1 MEAKIFW
8 AKVKQRL
15 SELNKKQGWLSEQ
28 TGIILQSIRDQISKQ
43 RLPSLDDTM
52 KILNALGFTWEEF
65 ELYPEKRLKP
75 NNSFAIP
82 VMDQVFSAGKGQFV
96 PEEDTV
102 KDYITLPK
110 NLQCY
115 ADNLAAVYVR
125 GDSMEPTLYNDDII
139 VTDNLGYDGED
150 GIYTILYKGSG
161 YVKRLQRTLDGIK
174 IISDNKHY
182 EPMNVTAENED
193 FKIIGRV
200 RCVLHEF

>member
-8 AKVKQRL
+8 TKVKQRL
-15 SELNKKQGWLSEQ
+15 SEMNKQQGWLSEQ

-52 KILNALGFTWEEF
+52 KILNALELTWEEF

-75 NNSFAIP
+75 DNFVIP
-82 VMDQVFSAGKGQFV
+82 VMDQVFSAGRGQFV

-110 NLQCY
+110 NLQRY

-125 GDSMEPTLYNDDII
+125 GDSMEPTLFNDDII

-161 YVKRLQRTLDGIK
+161 YVKRLQRTFDGIK

>member
-1 MEAKIFW
+1 MEAKTFCT
-8 AKVKQRL
+8 KVKQRL
-15 SELNKKQGWLSEQ
+15 SEMNKKQGWLSEQ

-52 KILNALGFTWEEF
+52 KILSALDLTWEEF

-75 NNSFAIP
+75 DNFVIP
-82 VMDQVFSAGKGQFV
+82 VMDQVFSAGRGQFV

-110 NLQCY
+110 NLQRY

-125 GDSMEPTLYNDDII
+125 GDSMEPTLFNDDII

-161 YVKRLQRTLDGIK
+161 YVKRLQRTFDGIK

>member
-8 AKVKQRL
+8 TKVKQRL
-15 SELNKKQGWLSEQ
+15 SEMNKKQGWLSEQ

-52 KILNALGFTWEEF
+52 KILSALDLTWEEF

-75 NNSFAIP
+75 DNFVIP
-82 VMDQVFSAGKGQFV
+82 VMDQVFSAGRGQFV

-110 NLQCY
+110 NLQRY

-125 GDSMEPTLYNDDII
+125 GDSMEPTLFNDDII

-161 YVKRLQRTLDGIK
+161 YVKRLQRTFDGIK

>member
-1 MEAKIFW
+1 M
-8 AKVKQRL
+8 
-15 SELNKKQGWLSEQ
+15 NKKQGWLSEQ

-52 KILNALGFTWEEF
+52 KILSALDLTWEEF

-75 NNSFAIP
+75 DNFVIP
-82 VMDQVFSAGKGQFV
+82 VMDQVFSAGRGQFV

-110 NLQCY
+110 NLQRY

-125 GDSMEPTLYNDDII
+125 GDSMEPTLFNDDII

-161 YVKRLQRTLDGIK
+161 YVKRLQRTFDGIK

>member
-8 AKVKQRL
+8 TKVKQRL
-15 SELNKKQGWLSEQ
+15 SEMNKKQGWLSEQ

-52 KILNALGFTWEEF
+52 RILSALELTWEEF

-75 NNSFAIP
+75 DNFVIP
-82 VMDQVFSAGKGQFV
+82 VMDQVFSAGRGQFV

-110 NLQCY
+110 NLQRY

-125 GDSMEPTLYNDDII
+125 GDSMEPTLFNDDII

-161 YVKRLQRTLDGIK
+161 YVKRLQRTFDGIK

>member
-1 MEAKIFW
+1 MEAKTFW
-8 AKVKQRL
+8 TKVKQRL
-15 SELNKKQGWLSEQ
+15 SEMNKKQGWLSEQ

-52 KILNALGFTWEEF
+52 KILSALELTWEEF

-75 NNSFAIP
+75 DNFVIP
-82 VMDQVFSAGKGQFV
+82 VMDQVFSAGRGQFV

-110 NLQCY
+110 NLQRY

-125 GDSMEPTLYNDDII
+125 GDSMEPTLFNDDII

-161 YVKRLQRTLDGIK
+161 YVKRLQRTFDGIK

>member
-8 AKVKQRL
+8 TKIKQRL
-15 SELNKKQGWLSEQ
+15 SEMNKKQGWLSEQ

-52 KILNALGFTWEEF
+52 KILSALDLTWEEF
-65 ELYPEKRLKP
+65 ELYPQKLMKAKKEYV
-75 NNSFAIP
+75 IP
-82 VMDQVFSAGKGQFV
+82 VMDQVFSAGRGQFV
-96 PEEDTV
+96 PDEDTV

-110 NLQCY
+110 NLQGY

>member
-8 AKVKQRL
+8 TKVKQRL
-15 SELNKKQGWLSEQ
+15 FEMNKKQGWLSEQ

-52 KILNALGFTWEEF
+52 KILSALDLTWEEF

-75 NNSFAIP
+75 DNFVIP
-82 VMDQVFSAGKGQFV
+82 VMDQVFSAGRGQFV

-110 NLQCY
+110 NLQRY

-125 GDSMEPTLYNDDII
+125 GDSMEPTLFNDDII

-161 YVKRLQRTLDGIK
+161 YVKRLQRTFDGIK

>member
-8 AKVKQRL
+8 TKVKQRL
-15 SELNKKQGWLSEQ
+15 SEMNKKQGWLSEQ

-52 KILNALGFTWEEF
+52 KILNALELTWEEF

-75 NNSFAIP
+75 DNFVIP
-82 VMDQVFSAGKGQFV
+82 VKDQVFSAGRGQFV

-110 NLQCY
+110 NLQRY

-125 GDSMEPTLYNDDII
+125 GDSMEPTLFNDDII

-161 YVKRLQRTLDGIK
+161 YVKRLQRTFDGIK

-182 EPMNVTAENED
+182 EPMNVTSENED